1 MNEPINKLAGNTY
14 QSIIKSLNN
23 FQYLVN
29 RTFRSATIYSEISY
43 CVHVAFIKVCMDLKL
58 STQSSLGNISI
69 IDRTH
74 MLNIRL
80 YVFIMCISKER
91 FFRVHNATLYH
102 RLKRTH
108 M

>member
-58 STQSSLGNISI
+58 STQSCLGNISI
-69 IDRTH
+69 IDRTLIFVY
-74 MLNIRL
+74 MFLL
-80 YVFIMCISKER
+80 YVFRKKG
-91 FFRVHNATLYH
+91 FLGTQYH
-102 RLKRTH
+102 PVPPVENDSYVI
-108 M
+108 